1 LHTNFI
7 VWFPWEWELE
17 FQDLIDFAKKYE
29 FDSVSMFGYHD
40 EKLAWSSK
48 LDQKVDDKEIIKRVE
63 AMSNVLNEIYDK
75 KEKARIWKEFTG
87 YVYDFDDKNVH
98 IRWEYKA
105 PELDELDI
113 VSLENIIEWTV
124 EIGEKVRYRK

>member
-1 LHTNFI
+1 
-7 VWFPWEWELE
+7 
-17 FQDLIDFAKKYE
+17 
-29 FDSVSMFGYHD
+29 MFGYHD

-48 LDQKVDDKEIIKRVE
+48 LDQKVDDKIIAKRVKK
-63 AMSNVLNEIYDK
+63 MSLILNKIYDK
-75 KEKARIWKEFTG
+75 KEQNRIWKEFIG

-113 VSLENIIEWTV
+113 VSLENIIEWKV
-124 EIGEKVRYRK
+124 EIGEKVRYTLK